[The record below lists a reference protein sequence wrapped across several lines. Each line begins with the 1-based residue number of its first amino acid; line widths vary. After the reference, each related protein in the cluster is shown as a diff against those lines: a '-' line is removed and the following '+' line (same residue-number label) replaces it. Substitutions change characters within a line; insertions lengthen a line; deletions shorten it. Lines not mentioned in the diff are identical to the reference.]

1 MLPTESKEIDGI
13 TFTTTML
20 PPLKA
25 YPLAPRVAQIAIPV
39 LQKMAALNLSAKDI
53 ANLKEMDV
61 MKFLPMIEPLLEAL
75 GKKENED
82 LPQKLLAS
90 TSADLVDDNGNTTRV
105 ALLTPEA
112 INRAFS
118 GRGKLMTMIKAM
130 WFVAGVNFGDF
141 FGGGR
146 KSAPTKAPQETASA

>member
-13 TFTTTML
+13 NFVTTML

-39 LQKMAALNLSAKDI
+39 LQKMSALGLSAKAVVD
-53 ANLKEMDV
+53 LKEMDV

-90 TSADLVDDNGNTTRV
+90 TSADIVDDNGNVTRV

-112 INRAFS
+112 INRVFA
-118 GRGKLMTMIKAM
+118 GRGKLMTMVKAM

-146 KSAPTKAPQETASA
+146 KSAPTKGPQGPASA